1 MLKGRVVTA
10 GMARAKRPAG
20 WAASRDTPR
29 RRDDFE
35 FDEDDEDDASSP
47 RSSCEVCTLFHAAS
61 RPTLSLS
68 VVSRPETEREREK
81 RERVCEK
88 VRETEREQE

>member
-35 FDEDDEDDASSP
+35 FDDGDDIFSLEALEDLDFDDNKKGTIGWDDA
-47 RSSCEVCTLFHAAS
+47 
-61 RPTLSLS
+61 
-68 VVSRPETEREREK
+68 
-81 RERVCEK
+81 
-88 VRETEREQE
+88 EQLGIIKDS

>member
-47 RSSCEVCTLFHAAS
+47 RSSCEVCT
-61 RPTLSLS
+61 
-68 VVSRPETEREREK
+68 
-81 RERVCEK
+81 
-88 VRETEREQE
+88 